1 MARRQYGSGIAF
13 NDLLFNLVV
22 GFVFLFVVAFILIN
36 PPTKRADIPTK
47 AEYLFVIEWDP
58 EFNDD
63 IDLWVRD
70 PNGTTVSFVRKEGGL
85 LNLEKDDLGSSN
97 DTYVGPDGEQSVIKI
112 NREVTTMRG
121 IIPGT
126 YTVFAHVYNIAVA
139 GKFNEDTG
147 MWEAAA
153 GQLDY
158 RPLNFTLIRVNP
170 YQEIYRSIHRYRE
183 KGQEIPLLEFD
194 LDINGVASN
203 FRFPKE
209 GIVTR
214 GRIRAVTVEETYVSG
229 GLQIPRPNTD
239 VPVLRNSNSADTGH
253 RP

>member
-1 MARRQYGSGIAF
+1 MARRQYGSSIAF
-13 NDLLFNLVV
+13 NDMLFNLVV

-36 PPTKRADIPTK
+36 PPTKKNDIPTK

-58 EFNDD
+58 EAKDD

-70 PNGTTVSFVRKEGGL
+70 PNGVTVSFTRKEGGL

-97 DTYVGPDGEQSVIKI
+97 DTYTNPNGEVSVIKI

-126 YTVFAHVYNIAVA
+126 YTVFAHVYNIYREMV
-139 GKFNEDTG
+139 FNDATGSWDVVIPEDG
-147 MWEAAA
+147 E
-153 GQLDY
+153 Y
-158 RPLNFTLIRVNP
+158 RPLSFTLIKVNP
-170 YQEIYRSIHRYRE
+170 YVEVYRSEHRYRA

-194 LDINGVASN
+194 LDAEGNASN

-214 GRIRAVTVEETYVSG
+214 GRVQTVTVGDTFVSG
-229 GLQIPRPNTD
+229 GLQAARTGSLSTIPIQGD
-239 VPVLRNSNSADTGH
+239 AH
-253 RP
+253 

>member
-1 MARRQYGSGIAF
+1 MARRQYGSSIAF
-13 NDLLFNLVV
+13 NDMLFNLVV

-36 PPTKRADIPTK
+36 PPTKRNDIPTK

-58 EFNDD
+58 EAKDD

-70 PNGTTVSFVRKEGGL
+70 PNGVTVSFTRKEGGL

-97 DTYVGPDGEQSVIKI
+97 DTYTNPNGEISVIKI

-126 YTVFAHVYNIAVA
+126 YTVFAHVYNIYHEMV
-139 GKFNEDTG
+139 FNDATGSWDTITTDG
-147 MWEAAA
+147 DD
-153 GQLDY
+153 GY
-158 RPLNFTLIRVNP
+158 RPLTFTLIKVNP
-170 YQEIYRSIHRYRE
+170 YVEVYRSEHRYRA
-183 KGQEIPLLEFD
+183 KGQEIPLIEFD
-194 LDINGVASN
+194 LDADGNASN

-214 GRIRAVTVEETYVSG
+214 GRVQAVTVGDTFVSG
-229 GLQIPRPNTD
+229 GIHPPRSGN
-239 VPVLRNSNSADTGH
+239 VPVTQTTGDSH
-253 RP
+253 